1 MQTFKESREIALAID
16 TWDDVFS
23 DFDPRPLSER
33 TLSEDFIIEL
43 RQRYRET
50 SKGDFIVTICAPLS
64 LEDKKAEKT
73 VAKRLKRH
81 FLHRALIRKKA
92 NMRIRVRGIVFVIC
106 GICFL
111 SFLTLVAYYK
121 MFSDLA
127 INILGIVVMPLG
139 WFGIWEGFSKI
150 VDIKPSFIHE
160 EMFYEKLA
168 KAQYRFQYID
178 YDNKESPNKKDKENK
193 SQTIS
198 SPQL

>member
-1 MQTFKESREIALAID
+1 MKTIKELREIVVAVD

-43 RQRYRET
+43 KQRYRET
-50 SKGDFIVTICAPLS
+50 SKGDFIVAICAPRS

-81 FLHRALIRKKA
+81 FLHRSLIRKKA
-92 NMRIRVRGIVFVIC
+92 NIRIRLRGIVFVIC

-111 SFLTLVAYYK
+111 TFLTLAAYYK
-121 MFSDLA
+121 LYSDLI
-127 INILGIVVMPLG
+127 INIISIVVMPLG

-150 VDIKPSFIHE
+150 VDIKPALLQE
-160 EMFYEKLA
+160 EMFYAKLA
-168 KAQYRFQYID
+168 RAQYRFQYID
-178 YDNKESPNKKDKENK
+178 YDIKEAVKK
-193 SQTIS
+193 
-198 SPQL
+198 

>member
-1 MQTFKESREIALAID
+1 MKEKIKTIKELREVELAID

-50 SKGDFIVTICAPLS
+50 SKGDFIVTICAPKS

-81 FLHRALIRKKA
+81 FLHRALVRKKA
-92 NMRIRVRGIVFVIC
+92 NMRIRIRGIIFVLC
-106 GICFL
+106 GIFFL
-111 SFLTLVAYYK
+111 SFLTMVAYYK
-121 MFSDLA
+121 MFSELVIDV
-127 INILGIVVMPLG
+127 LGIVVMPLG

-150 VDIKPSFIHE
+150 VDMQPSFIQE
-160 EMFYEKLA
+160 EMFYNKLA

-178 YDNKESPNKKDKENK
+178 YNSTQTVKKE
-193 SQTIS
+193 
-198 SPQL
+198 